1 MSNIS
6 FLKRKKRNRDKY
18 FFLNKVSIF
27 FLQISSFLN
36 LFLKKYYKLNND
48 NQKDDV
54 DATCTFVLH
63 ILTITPITIQMITI
77 PIKETQTPVIIMI
90 SCVNPELLFS
100 CTALPWD
107 SVVCTGVDVVF
118 GDVLAV
124 VVGILDGA
132 GVDVVS
138 GDVLGVVEGTVGAAG
153 VGVVSGN
160 I

>member
-1 MSNIS
+1 
-6 FLKRKKRNRDKY
+6 
-18 FFLNKVSIF
+18 
-27 FLQISSFLN
+27 
-36 LFLKKYYKLNND
+36 
-48 NQKDDV
+48 
-54 DATCTFVLH
+54 
-63 ILTITPITIQMITI
+63 MITI

-153 VGVVSGN
+153 VGVISGN